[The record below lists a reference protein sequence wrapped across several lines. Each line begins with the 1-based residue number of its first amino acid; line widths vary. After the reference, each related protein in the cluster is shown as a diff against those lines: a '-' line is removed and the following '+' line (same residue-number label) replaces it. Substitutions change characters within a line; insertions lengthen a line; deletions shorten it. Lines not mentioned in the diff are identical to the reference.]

1 MKCQISLDDELAVR
15 IDNYARENYM
25 SRSGLLSFAVTQ
37 YLNQVEVMS
46 CIKDMA
52 AAMRKIADT
61 GVVDGETLKELEE
74 FQKMSEMLLYNK

>member
-1 MKCQISLDDELAVR
+1 MKINVSMDENLLKRV
-15 IDNYARENYM
+15 DVYAGSNYM
-25 SRSGLLSFAVTQ
+25 TRSGLLSFAVTQ

-61 GVVDGETLKELEE
+61 GVVDEEILKDLEE
-74 FQKMSEMLLYNK
+74 FQKMSELLVYNK